1 MEILDF
7 LKGVFTNDIMI
18 VFCIA
23 ALGYLLGS
31 ISIKGLNLG
40 TSGILIVALVFGHF
54 NLLVPAALK
63 NIGLICFVT
72 AVGFIAGPGF
82 PELQKIRYFLCG
94 AGLCYYFV
102 RRCHLRCRYEAGRY

>member
-1 MEILDF
+1 MLDW
-7 LKGVFTNDIMI
+7 LTKVFTSDVMI

-63 NIGLICFVT
+63 NMGLICLVT

-82 PELQKIRYFLCG
+82 FRNFKNAF
-94 AGLCYYFV
+94 
-102 RRCHLRCRYEAGRY
+102 